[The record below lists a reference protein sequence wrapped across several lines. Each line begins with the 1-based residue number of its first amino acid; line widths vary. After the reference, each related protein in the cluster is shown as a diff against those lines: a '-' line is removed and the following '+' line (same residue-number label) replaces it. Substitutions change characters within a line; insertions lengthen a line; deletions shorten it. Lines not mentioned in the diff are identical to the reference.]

1 MKTFVIDYG
10 YLPIIDIGD
19 LNETIYINENFQQLF
34 ISSLTKEEITNEII
48 KTIESPKMGGKQLN
62 CDKIKFLDFNVLHF
76 MKDNEGNW
84 NFKIYEINDFL
95 IKIKKSL

>member
-34 ISSLTKEEITNEII
+34 VSSLSK
-48 KTIESPKMGGKQLN
+48 
-62 CDKIKFLDFNVLHF
+62 
-76 MKDNEGNW
+76 
-84 NFKIYEINDFL
+84 
-95 IKIKKSL
+95 

>member
-1 MKTFVIDYG
+1 M
-10 YLPIIDIGD
+10 
-19 LNETIYINENFQQLF
+19 
-34 ISSLTKEEITNEII
+34 S
-48 KTIESPKMGGKQLN
+48 GKQLN
-62 CDKIKFLDFNVLHF
+62 SDKIKFLDFNVLHF